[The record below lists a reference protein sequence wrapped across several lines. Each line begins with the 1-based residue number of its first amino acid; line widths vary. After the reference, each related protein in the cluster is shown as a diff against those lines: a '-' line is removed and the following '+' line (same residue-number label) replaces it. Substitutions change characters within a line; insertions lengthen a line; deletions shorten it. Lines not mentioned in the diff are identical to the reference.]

1 MEDKQNEDSKKK
13 WWKAYLD
20 EWLQMINI
28 RKLLKSERKDS
39 VPQVNKLT
47 LNKKALTNQIM
58 KTSWGGGGA
67 WTILDQ
73 QSP

>member
-1 MEDKQNEDSKKK
+1 MESLFGWVTTDDQQKEIVKK
-13 WWKAYLD
+13 WK
-20 EWLQMINI
+20 
-28 RKLLKSERKDS
+28 KKDS